1 MAVEASE
8 NITFLGMVLVN
19 LPSISIIGI
28 LAFFAKKWLS
38 SLEKEAHNASEN
50 VNKIAHD
57 YSLKLYDLSEKV
69 HENLDVMLTRFSA
82 WEDRVKDVISGT
94 DKLNPD
100 SKKSFL
106 EFSNETRNE
115 LNSVKENIK
124 KVNQEVGKVF
134 QTFDELKISS
144 KVADHSKCD
153 MKESFKDLD
162 IKIKNLQNHFS
173 EKCTRN
179 EEMLKK
185 LFTLQRKL
193 NDDIKNCEK
202 AINTLA
208 KTKGV
213 IRLFDHFDNKKG

>member
-8 NITFLGMVLVN
+8 NITFLGMILVN

-28 LAFFAKKWLS
+28 LAFFAKKWLG
-38 SLEKEAHNASEN
+38 SLEEEAHDASEN

-69 HENLDVMLTRFSA
+69 HENLDVMLTRFSS
-82 WEDRVKDVISGT
+82 WEDRVKEHISSSENITPEG
-94 DKLNPD
+94 
-100 SKKSFL
+100 KKTFL
-106 EFSNETRNE
+106 EFTKETRNE

-124 KVNQEVGKVF
+124 KVNQDVGKVF
-134 QTFDELKISS
+134 QTFDELKISC
-144 KVADHSKCD
+144 KVANHSKCD
-153 MKESFKDLD
+153 MKDSFKELE
-162 IKIKNLQNHFS
+162 IKIKTLQSHFS
-173 EKCTRN
+173 EKYTRN
-179 EEMLKK
+179 EKILKK

-213 IRLFDHFDNKKG
+213 IRLFDHVDNKKG

>member
-1 MAVEASE
+1 MALETNE
-8 NITFLGMVLVN
+8 NITLLGMVLVN

-28 LAFFAKKWLS
+28 LAFFAQKWLG
-38 SLEKEAHNASEN
+38 SLEKEAHDASEN

-57 YSLKLYDLSEKV
+57 YSLKLYELNEKV

-82 WEDRVKDVISGT
+82 WEDRVKE
-94 DKLNPD
+94 LNSSSENLTPEG
-100 SKKSFL
+100 KKTFL
-106 EFSNETRNE
+106 EFTKETRNE

-124 KVNQEVGKVF
+124 KVNQDVGKVF

-144 KVADHSKCD
+144 KLADHSKCD
-153 MKESFKDLD
+153 MKDSFKELE
-162 IKIKNLQNHFS
+162 IKIKILQSHFS
-173 EKCTRN
+173 EKYTRN

-213 IRLFDHFDNKKG
+213 IRLFDHVDNKKG

>member
-1 MAVEASE
+1 MAVEANE
-8 NITFLGMVLVN
+8 NITFMGMILVN

-28 LAFFAKKWLS
+28 LAFFAKKWLA
-38 SLEKEAHNASEN
+38 SLEKEAHDASEN

-82 WEDRVKDVISGT
+82 WEDRVKDVTSGGE
-94 DKLNPD
+94 KLNPD
-100 SKKSFL
+100 TKKSFL
-106 EFSNETRNE
+106 EFSNETRKE
-115 LNSVKENIK
+115 LKSVKENIK
-124 KVNQEVGKVF
+124 KVNQDVGKVF
-134 QTFDELKISS
+134 QTFDELKISC
-144 KVADHSKCD
+144 KVADHSKCT
-153 MKESFKDLD
+153 MKDSFKELE
-162 IKIKNLQNHFS
+162 IKIKTLQSRFS

-208 KTKGV
+208 KTRGV
-213 IRLFDHFDNKKG
+213 IRLFDHVDNKKG